1 VLKDIWIDH
10 DRTREGIIL
19 AQLYNEADD
28 EDKVLVKKYFLTV
41 ICHGDVWMEPGVLD
55 DTENGLMRGL
65 RATTDRM
72 FELQQKQLM
81 VSKHQAASG
90 SQGLR
95 ATSRL
100 HAPHPNPKYTHK
112 THYRIVF
119 EEKGVTIDLIPSFPE
134 VMKVLTET
142 VTVCSYPITHS
153 HQFTPSAIQLY
164 NFCENWDGYIATLA

>member
-1 VLKDIWIDH
+1 MGSPVVLKDIWIDH

-19 AQLYNEADD
+19 AQLYDEAGD
-28 EDKVLVKKYFLTV
+28 EDKELVKKHFLTV
-41 ICHGDVWMEPGVLD
+41 ICHGDVWTEPDVLD

-65 RATTDRM
+65 KATMDSM
-72 FELQQKQLM
+72 FELQQKQLV

-100 HAPHPNPKYTHK
+100 HAPHPNLKYTHK

-119 EEKGVTIDLIPSFPE
+119 KEKGVTIDLIPSLPE

-142 VTVCSYPITHS
+142 VTGAFSSDNS
-153 HQFTPSAIQLY
+153 HPSI
-164 NFCENWDGYIATLA
+164 